1 MHGLTGLYATSLV
14 IACSLIYNREL
25 ACGKGRRLD
34 CCNVIAATRDFGMAI
49 ISLGKLYSCC
59 LVASLLPMPHMF
71 SMGDVRVVEL

>member
-25 ACGKGRRLD
+25 ACSKGRRLD

-49 ISLGKLYSCC
+49 ISLGKL
-59 LVASLLPMPHMF
+59 
-71 SMGDVRVVEL
+71 